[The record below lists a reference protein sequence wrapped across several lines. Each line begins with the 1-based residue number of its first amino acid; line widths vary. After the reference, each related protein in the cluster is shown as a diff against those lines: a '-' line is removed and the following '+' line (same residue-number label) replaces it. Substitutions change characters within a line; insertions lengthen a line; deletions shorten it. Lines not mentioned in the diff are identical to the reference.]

1 MGPIF
6 VVCGAFLLI
15 QGEVILWMSQLS
27 VSERMITLSKFVLVE
42 DVHSVSS
49 CPEMANKQFLFKS
62 GLLKTYR
69 KQMSIF
75 ITYIVN

>member
-1 MGPIF
+1 MGPTF

-15 QGEVILWMSQLS
+15 QGEVILWMSQFS

-49 CPEMANKQFLFKS
+49 CPEMANKQFLFKN
-62 GLLKTYR
+62 
-69 KQMSIF
+69 I
-75 ITYIVN
+75 